1 MTGSGRPARPVHVAV
16 VGGGISGLAGA
27 YRLRALLGPAAR
39 ITLVEQSARLGGVLR
54 TVQLAGV
61 PVDVGA
67 EAYLARRP
75 EVPALAAELGLTE
88 LLVHPSVASASVR
101 AGGRTAALPGR
112 TVLGVPGSG
121 ARLDEVLSPAAV
133 ALVAA
138 EREQP
143 LDWDGTDRSVG
154 ELLRARFGD
163 ELADRLVDP
172 LLSGVYAGRVDGLGL
187 RPTMPAL
194 AAQLDAGAR
203 SLTAAADALLPPD
216 VYRESG
222 IPPGRVGDSVSSP
235 PSPNAGESAL
245 PAHRV
250 GALRTPPVPT
260 PPESARPAPVFGAV
274 RGGYQ
279 VLLDALREAAGAEVR
294 LGYPVRELIR
304 RSDGWRLEIGT
315 AVDPEALDV
324 DAVLLAVPAPALRRL
339 LAEVA
344 PAAAAVADAV
354 ELASPVVV
362 ALAYRR
368 QDAAALPPT
377 SGLLVAADEPLS
389 AKAFTHSSRK
399 WPHLAP
405 AATDGLMRLRASLGR
420 AGEAG
425 TLRVPDE
432 ELVARVRADLA
443 TLTGITAA
451 PVAAYVQ
458 RHGGGLPQYG
468 VGHDELVAR
477 LEAAVAEVPRL
488 AVAGALLHGVGVPA
502 CLATAQAAALSIV
515 ADLTR
520 QPVAS
525 DGSMAV

>member
-1 MTGSGRPARPVHVAV
+1 
-16 VGGGISGLAGA
+16 
-27 YRLRALLGPAAR
+27 
-39 ITLVEQSARLGGVLR
+39 
-54 TVQLAGV
+54 
-61 PVDVGA
+61 
-67 EAYLARRP
+67 
-75 EVPALAAELGLTE
+75 
-88 LLVHPSVASASVR
+88 
-101 AGGRTAALPGR
+101 
-112 TVLGVPGSG
+112 VLGVPGSG

-203 SLTAAADALLPPD
+203 SLTAAADALLPPPD
-216 VYRESG
+216 LSRESG
-222 IPPGRVGDSVSSP
+222 ISSGRVGDSVSSP
-235 PSPNAGESAL
+235 PSPASQARESAR

-250 GALRTPPVPT
+250 GALST
-260 PPESARPAPVFGAV
+260 PPEPARSAPGTPPAPASKPAPVFGAV

-279 VLLDALREAAGAEVR
+279 VLLDSLREAAGAEIR

-304 RSDGWRLEIGT
+304 RPDGWRLEIGT
-315 AVDPEALDV
+315 AADPEALDV

-344 PAAAAVADAV
+344 PAAAAVAGAV

-362 ALAYRR
+362 ALAYRAE
-368 QDAAALPPT
+368 DAAALPAT
-377 SGLLVAADEPLS
+377 SGVLVAADEPLS

-520 QPVAS
+520 QPVSS